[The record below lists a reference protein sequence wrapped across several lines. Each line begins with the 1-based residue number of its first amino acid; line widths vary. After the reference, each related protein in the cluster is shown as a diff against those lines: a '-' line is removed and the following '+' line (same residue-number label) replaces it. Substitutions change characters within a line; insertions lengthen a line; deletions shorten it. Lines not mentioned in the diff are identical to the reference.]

1 MSMAHAGHPCLHY
14 QSLRDLLLS
23 VIRVSQ
29 YGRHQLIR
37 VIRLHL
43 PNLLL
48 LIPFIWWCMTHQAD
62 LGGHQRGSFTS
73 NQPWGQLEV
82 ALFSPLAGPADFRVF
97 KVLFHR
103 VV

>member
-1 MSMAHAGHPCLHY
+1 MAHAGHSSLHY
-14 QSLRDLLLS
+14 QSLCDLLLS

-37 VIRLHL
+37 MVGLHL
-43 PNLLL
+43 PYLLL

-73 NQPWGQLEV
+73 NQPRGQLEV
-82 ALFSPLAGPADFRVF
+82 ALLSPLAGPGYLGIFQ
-97 KVLFHR
+97 VLFHR